1 MLDTEVFDEVVLERW
16 PSAKVEK
23 GGVTS
28 NEEIEAT
35 KKDLEVN
42 DFMALLCSVP
52 VEGAGTLLDRQR
64 HEGSLAISPK
74 VAIISLI
81 KWMERNGYSKKNW
94 DFYDIDML
102 YPSDEILREYFKQL
116 QPQVVGLSAVVSTSF
131 SQVRRISK
139 LIREECPDC
148 WIVMG
153 GNLAASSESVLFKT
167 EVDVT
172 IVGDGEIA
180 WVNFLKYVRKYG
192 ADMSGRV
199 FNFDEL
205 KLIKGLC
212 FLDDKERLFFVGFGP
227 SLEAKNMILPDFE
240 IMKEGVK
247 TNPLKMD
254 NHFRT
259 GISSGWFNLDPRAF
273 EKDHIDKKMTAIF
286 SSKGCVA
293 KCTFCQ
299 RSTKG
304 YRVHPYEELDAH
316 LKYLKENHDVG
327 FIEILDENF
336 GSNRKHAYEFSKIL
350 WENDMLWMC
359 TGVRC
364 RSVTEEDV
372 IFYKEHGCSALK
384 FGVESG
390 SQKILDIMEKVFTVA
405 DVHKAVGWCNK
416 HGLFSPLAVM
426 VGMPG
431 EDLHTAQQTGE
442 MIGQIAA
449 NVGAHPKIM
458 TYDIFYA
465 IPLPGT
471 PLYEYGECVGM
482 IDKLPL
488 GAGDY
493 LERVSN
499 SGMYKR
505 YYINLSG
512 APVSEVIFWDVLVA
526 LEASRTYRKH
536 MKEGGPLNL
545 EVQKKYIEIG
555 ELKVSRNPRFALKY
569 TALDFTIITWFIDN
583 YLIGNVIV
591 DSLPR
596 FLIYPIIRW
605 LNYGEFLVQSLFKKN
620 LQNSLFSV
628 SGKKVHRLDN
638 RKVANDTS
646 NKARSLR
653 GIVKNYHDNLEKE
666 DESFVTVSRDIL
678 KKGL

>member
-1 MLDTEVFDEVVLERW
+1 MSDVEIIDEIVLDRW
-16 PSAKVEK
+16 PSAKVGQ
-23 GGVTS
+23 GGLTS
-28 NEEIEAT
+28 DEEIEAT

-42 DFMALLCSVP
+42 DFMSLLCSVP
-52 VEGAGTLLDRQR
+52 VEGAGTLLDRER
-64 HEGSLAISPK
+64 SEGNLPISPK

-81 KWMERNGYSKKNW
+81 RWMERNGYTKKNW

-102 YPSDEILREYFKQL
+102 YPSDEEIREYFKKL
-116 QPQVVGLSAVVSTSF
+116 QPQVVGLSAVVSTSY
-131 SQVRRISK
+131 SQVKRISK

-148 WIVMG
+148 WVVMG
-153 GNLAASSESVLFKT
+153 GNLAASSESVLVKT

-180 WVNFLKYVRKYG
+180 WVDFLNYVRKYG
-192 ADMSGRV
+192 IGKNGRV

-205 KLIKGLC
+205 KLISGLC
-212 FLDDKERLFFVGFGP
+212 FLDGNESLYFVGFGP
-227 SLEAKNMILPDFE
+227 TIEAKNMILPDFK
-240 IMKEGVK
+240 IMNEGLK

-254 NHFRT
+254 NHFRL
-259 GISSGWFNLDPRAF
+259 GISTGWFNLDPRAF
-273 EKDHIDKKMTAIF
+273 EEDHVDKNITALF

-304 YRVHPYEELDAH
+304 YRVQPYDELDAH
-316 LKYLKENHDVG
+316 LKFLKEEHNVG

-336 GSNRKHAYEFSKIL
+336 ASNRKHAYEFARIL
-350 WENDMLWMC
+350 WKNDMLWLA

-364 RSVTEEDV
+364 RSVTEED
-372 IFYKEHGCSALK
+372 ILFYKEHGCSALK

-390 SQKILDIMEKVFTVA
+390 SQKILDIMEKVFTVD
-405 DVHKAVGWCNK
+405 DVHTAVSWCNK
-416 HGLFSPLAVM
+416 HGVFSPLAVM

-431 EDLHTAQQTGE
+431 EDLHTSQQTGE
-442 MIGQIAA
+442 MIGRVAA
-449 NVGAHPKIM
+449 RVGVHPKIM

-471 PLYEYGECVGM
+471 PLYEYGECVGI

-493 LERVSN
+493 LERVAN
-499 SGMYKR
+499 AATYKR

-526 LEASRTYRKH
+526 LEASRTYRKYTK
-536 MKEGGPLNL
+536 KEGALNL

-555 ELKVSRNPRFALKY
+555 EINISKNPRFALKY
-569 TALDFTIITWFIDN
+569 SALDFTIITWFIDN
-583 YLIGNVIV
+583 FIIGNVVV
-591 DSLPR
+591 DILPR

-605 LNYGEFLVQSLFKKN
+605 LNYGEFLIQSLFKKN
-620 LQNSLFSV
+620 LENNLFSV
-628 SGKKVHRLDN
+628 SGKGIPRYDN
-638 RKVANDTS
+638 RKVANNKS

-653 GIVKNYHDNLEKE
+653 GIVKTYNDDLQETKE
-666 DESFVTVSRDIL
+666 TFVSISRRLL

>member
-1 MLDTEVFDEVVLERW
+1 MLVETIDEVVLDRW
-16 PSAKVEK
+16 PSIKVEQ
-23 GGVTS
+23 GGLTS
-28 NEEIEAT
+28 DQEIEAT

-52 VEGAGTLLDRQR
+52 VEAPGTLLDRQR
-64 HEGSLAISPK
+64 SEGSLAISPK

-94 DFYDIDML
+94 DFYDVDMV
-102 YPSDEILREYFKQL
+102 YPSDDELRKYFKKL
-116 QPQVVGLSAVVSTSF
+116 QPQVAGLSAVVSTSF
-131 SQVRRISK
+131 SQVKRISR
-139 LIREECPDC
+139 LIREECPNC

-153 GNLAASSESVLFKT
+153 GNLAASSESVLFKS

-180 WVNFLKYVRKYG
+180 WVNFLKYVRNYG
-192 ADMSGRV
+192 VGKNGRV

-205 KLIKGLC
+205 KRVKGLC
-212 FLDDKERLFFVGFGP
+212 FLDSEEKLFFVGYGP
-227 SLEAKNMILPDFE
+227 SVEAKNMILPDIK
-240 IMKEGVK
+240 IMEDGVK
-247 TNPLKMD
+247 TNPSKMA

-259 GISSGWFNLDPRAF
+259 GISTGWFNLDPRAF
-273 EKDHIDKKMTAIF
+273 EDSHVDKNITGFF

-316 LKYLKENHDVG
+316 LKFLKEKYNVG

-336 GSNRKHAYEFSKIL
+336 GSNRKHAYEFAKIL
-350 WENDMLWMC
+350 WENNMLWMAS
-359 TGVRC
+359 GVRC
-364 RSVTEEDV
+364 RSVSEED
-372 IFYKEHGCSALK
+372 ILFYKAHGCSALK
-384 FGVESG
+384 FGIESG
-390 SQKILDIMEKVFTVA
+390 SQKMLDLMEKIFTV
-405 DVHKAVGWCNK
+405 DDIHTAVSLCNK
-416 HGLFSPLAVM
+416 HSIFSPLAVM

-431 EDLHTAQQTGE
+431 EDFHTARQTGE
-442 MIGQIAA
+442 MVGKVAA
-449 NVGAHPKIM
+449 SVGAHPKIM

-482 IDKLPL
+482 IDKSPL

-499 SGMYKR
+499 STIYKR

-526 LEASRTYRKH
+526 LEASRTYRQH
-536 MKEGGPLNL
+536 MKKGGPVNL
-545 EVQKKYIEIG
+545 DVQKRYIEIG
-555 ELKVSRNPRFALKY
+555 ELQISRNPRMALKY
-569 TALDFTIITWFIDN
+569 TALDFTVITWFIDN
-583 YLIGNVIV
+583 YIIGNVIV

-605 LNYGEFLVQSLFKKN
+605 LNYGEFLVQRLFKKN
-620 LQNSLFSV
+620 SQNNLFAV
-628 SGKKVHRLDN
+628 SGKKVPRLDN
-638 RKVANDTS
+638 KKVANDTS

-653 GIVKNYHDNLEKE
+653 GIVKNFNADL
-666 DESFVTVSRDIL
+666 DEPKDSFVSVSRNLL

>member
-1 MLDTEVFDEVVLERW
+1 MLNNDYIDEVVLERW

-23 GGVTS
+23 GNLTS
-28 NEEIEAT
+28 DDEIKIT
-35 KKDLEVN
+35 KKDLEN
-42 DFMALLCSVP
+42 DDFMALLCSVP
-52 VEGAGTLLDRQR
+52 VEGAGTLLDRER
-64 HEGSLAISPK
+64 SEGSLAISPK

-102 YPSDEILREYFKQL
+102 YPSDEELRKYFKKL
-116 QPQVVGLSAVVSTSF
+116 QPQVAGLSAVVSTSF
-131 SQVRRISK
+131 SQIKRISRI
-139 LIREECPDC
+139 IREECPDC

-172 IVGDGEIA
+172 VVGDGEIA
-180 WVNFLKYVRKYG
+180 WVDFLKYVRKH
-192 ADMSGRV
+192 GRDDNGKV
-199 FNFDEL
+199 FNYDEL
-205 KLIKGLC
+205 KCIKGLC
-212 FLDDKERLFFVGFGP
+212 FLDDEENLFFVGFGP
-227 SLEAKNMILPDFE
+227 SIDAKNLILPDFK
-240 IMKEGVK
+240 IMQDGVK
-247 TNPLKMD
+247 TNPSKMD

-259 GISSGWFNLDPRAF
+259 GIATGWFNLDSRAF
-273 EKDHIDKKMTAIF
+273 EDSHKDKNITGMYT
-286 SSKGCVA
+286 SKGCVA

-316 LKYLKENHDVG
+316 LKFLKENHNIG

-336 GSNRKHAYEFSKIL
+336 GSNRKHAYELAKIL
-350 WENDMLWMC
+350 HENDMLWMC

-372 IFYKEHGCSALK
+372 IFYKKHGCSALK

-405 DVHKAVGWCNK
+405 DVHQAIGWCNK

-431 EDLHTAQQTGE
+431 EDLYTAQQTGE
-442 MIGQIAA
+442 MIGKVAA

-526 LEASRTYRKH
+526 LEASRTYRQN
-536 MKEGGPLNL
+536 MKKGGPLNL

-583 YLIGNVIV
+583 FLIGNVVV

-605 LNYGEFLVQSLFKKN
+605 LNYGEFLIQRLFKKN

-628 SGKKVHRLDN
+628 SGKKIPRLDN

-653 GIVKNYHDNLEKE
+653 GIVKSYKDNAEQIS
-666 DESFVTVSRDIL
+666 ESAVLVSRELL